1 MMAKLAY
8 LALSLIALMG
18 VLALFWFGAAILL
31 APMVQLDTALVIT
44 GLAVFCVVLLGLL
57 WQRGGSQ

>member
-1 MMAKLAY
+1 MIAKLAY

-31 APMVQLDTALVIT
+31 APMVELNVALLVT
-44 GLAVFCVVLLGLL
+44 GLAVFCVVSLGLL
-57 WQRGGSQ
+57 WQRGGPQ

>member
-31 APMVQLDTALVIT
+31 APILTLDASL
-44 GLAVFCVVLLGLL
+44 FVVGLL
-57 WQRGGSQ
+57 LLYVLVLGVMIQGDAL

>member
-18 VLALFWFGAAILL
+18 VLALVWFGAAILL
-31 APMVQLDTALVIT
+31 APIVKLDVALVLA

-57 WQRGGSQ
+57 WQRGNVK

>member
-18 VLALFWFGAAILL
+18 VLALFWFGAAIIL
-31 APMVQLDTALVIT
+31 APMVELNVALLVA